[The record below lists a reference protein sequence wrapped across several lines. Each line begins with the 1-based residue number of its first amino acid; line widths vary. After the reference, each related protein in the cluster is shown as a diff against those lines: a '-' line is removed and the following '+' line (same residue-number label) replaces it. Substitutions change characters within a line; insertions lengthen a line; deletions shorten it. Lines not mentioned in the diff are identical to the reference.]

1 MAQRKIIDTYM
12 KTVSAVVNKIG
23 LLGAFAMIGLMMLTV
38 ADVFLRKFFNAPI
51 LGSFEITEFLLVV
64 LVFLAIPWAALK
76 KANVKVDLI
85 VGKLP
90 QRVQDAFSSVTCF
103 LSLIITAFCGWYTIP
118 QAMYIL
124 RLNKV
129 SEMLDIPF
137 FPFYFMVA
145 FGFFILLFVL
155 LANLIEFVHKA
166 VKG

>member
-1 MAQRKIIDTYM
+1 MQQSKIIDAYL
-12 KTVSAVVNKIG
+12 KTVTAVVNKIG

-38 ADVFLRKFFNAPI
+38 VDVFLRKFFNAPI

-76 KANVKVDLI
+76 KSNVRVDLI
-85 VGKLP
+85 VGGLP
-90 QRVQDAFSSVTCF
+90 QRVQAAFSSVTCF
-103 LSLIITAFCGWYTIP
+103 LSLVITAFFGWYTIP
-118 QAMYIL
+118 QGIYML
-124 RLNKV
+124 RLNRV

-137 FPFYFMVA
+137 FPFYFVVA
-145 FGFFILLFVL
+145 FGFLILVFVL